1 MRHVSILPWWVYG
14 EGNIRNFYNLM
25 THQLFFLCII
35 TYSSIPPEGN
45 LKDWALI
52 LKYWVINKNLRLRNQ
67 HLVSLHVS
75 PTAVSPHQ
83 LPAISGSRETF
94 ISIIKHKETILFAHL
109 HNKLLI
115 FNPVI
120 SKCWLCCC
128 RLVAKSLSDSFV
140 TLWTVAFQAHL
151 SMGFPR
157 QEYWSAISFSRGSS
171 WPKDWTWV
179 SCIGRWILYHWAT
192 WEAQMMTTTYEIL
205 PFFQSNIAHL
215 LKPKLSSAHLPSL
228 PSLTQSLLNFLS
240 HSSILFFNL
249 FF

>member
-25 THQLFFLCII
+25 THQLFILCII

-151 SMGFPR
+151 STGFPR

-171 WPKDWTWV
+171 WLMDRTYI
-179 SCIGRWILYHWAT
+179 SCLAGRFFTTEPPGKRYAQGYFYLKSYLSILYGKPS
-192 WEAQMMTTTYEIL
+192 INI
-205 PFFQSNIAHL
+205 PFPAN
-215 LKPKLSSAHLPSL
+215 
-228 PSLTQSLLNFLS
+228 
-240 HSSILFFNL
+240 
-249 FF
+249 